1 MAKIDFTMTNL
12 QATRLVYDEG
22 QDVTP
27 EVLKRAEKSYR
38 VFQDKY
44 SSLKAQLNSLPDIHY
59 YFIAHDTSL
68 EYFYNR
74 AKNMVAHG
82 TTDSLDIFGC
92 YLEYIDT
99 YNELF
104 DLIKNDFMLDCDKIG
119 YS

>member
-1 MAKIDFTMTNL
+1 MAKIDFTMTDL
-12 QATRLVYDEG
+12 QTTRLGYEEG
-22 QDVTP
+22 QDVTL
-27 EVLKRAEKSYR
+27 EVLKRAEKAYR
-38 VFQDKY
+38 VFHDKY
-44 SSLKAQLNSLPDIHY
+44 SSLTAQLIAMPDVRY

-82 TTDSLDIFGC
+82 ASDSLDIFGC

-99 YNELF
+99 YNKLF
-104 DLIKNDFMLDCDKIG
+104 DLIKNNFMLDCDKIG

>member
-1 MAKIDFTMTNL
+1 MAKIDFTMTDL
-12 QATRLVYDEG
+12 QATRLGYDEG

-27 EVLKRAEKSYR
+27 EVLKRAKKSYR

-44 SSLKAQLNSLPDIHY
+44 SSLKAQLIEFPDIHY
-59 YFIAHDTSL
+59 YFMAHDTSL

>member
-1 MAKIDFTMTNL
+1 MAKIDFTMTDL
-12 QATRLVYDEG
+12 QATRLGYEEG
-22 QDVTP
+22 QDVTL
-27 EVLKRAEKSYR
+27 EVLKRAEKAYR
-38 VFQDKY
+38 VFHDKY
-44 SSLKAQLNSLPDIHY
+44 SSLKAQLIGLPDIHY

-104 DLIKNDFMLDCDKIG
+104 DLIKNDFRLSDG
-119 YS
+119 G

>member
-1 MAKIDFTMTNL
+1 MAKIDFTMTDL
-12 QATRLVYDEG
+12 QATRLGYEEG
-22 QDVTP
+22 QDVTL
-27 EVLKRAEKSYR
+27 EVLKRAEKAYR
-38 VFQDKY
+38 VFHDKY
-44 SSLKAQLNSLPDIHY
+44 SSLKAKLNGLPDIHY

-82 TTDSLDIFGC
+82 ANDSLDILGC

-104 DLIKNDFMLDCDKIG
+104 DLIKNDFRLPDDK
-119 YS
+119 